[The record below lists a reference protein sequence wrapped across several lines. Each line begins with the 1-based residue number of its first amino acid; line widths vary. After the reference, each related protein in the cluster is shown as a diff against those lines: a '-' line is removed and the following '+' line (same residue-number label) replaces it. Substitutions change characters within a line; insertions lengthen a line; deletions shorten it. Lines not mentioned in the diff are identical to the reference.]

1 MQQKYYSI
9 FIIFSAFLVLI
20 DLSVKEAFAYLD
32 PNSGMLVI
40 QVILGALVG
49 IGVTV
54 KIYWYRIKEKLRKIR
69 NKTS

>member
-1 MQQKYYSI
+1 MQQKYYSV
-9 FIIFSAFLVLI
+9 FVIFSGFLVLI

-32 PNSGMLVI
+32 PSSGTLVI

-49 IGVTV
+49 IGVTL